1 LASVLRNDP
10 NRAQTGGVL
19 AKLQPEPVEN
29 HIRPKARRWKKVA
42 GSALAVTLAGLLV
55 WLGGT
60 PMLTA
65 IAQASILPQLL
76 ALAMGIASYVVAA
89 ERWKTVTNYLAKRE
103 VAPTIVYLD
112 IRVLTGAAGYLVP
125 RELAEMG
132 GRVAWLTRMRDVSLG
147 AATLGIV
154 VDRFGDFAIMAI
166 GLLPALLYLSGV
178 LPVSLAFA
186 FAFVLLLLAAIF
198 GATLTGSVARS
209 VRFVFK
215 AGTHPDP
222 AIGSTGFGPVSEHAF
237 QACRKPQTG
246 IPGNDCRGQ
255 LLPRQHVRHLH
266 RNDRRSRRH
275 DH

>member
-1 LASVLRNDP
+1 MSSTCDGLSVPDSCPAPTGFIAFPGVRGKTAPLASVLRNDP

-215 AGTHPDP
+215 AGTQKT
-222 AIGSTGFGPVSEHAF
+222 SS
-237 QACRKPQTG
+237 
-246 IPGNDCRGQ
+246 
-255 LLPRQHVRHLH
+255 PRF
-266 RNDRRSRRH
+266 
-275 DH
+275 